1 MMLTT
6 SIIYELFAS
15 IVYGFS
21 GPLFFFKIFAYFF
34 NVLVASNL
42 ANIMKNEGQ
51 KIQDFT
57 KTNYRLGFTVIG
69 IILTLLY
76 DLITTSYS
84 FFLVQNGKAFV
95 LLFIAGLPYI
105 FFHEL
110 TNGIIFFFVPDYI
123 KLMKISSNLAF
134 NEAY

>member
-34 NVLVASNL
+34 NVLIASNL
-42 ANIMKNEGQ
+42 ANILKNDESNCQ
-51 KIQDFT
+51 SFT
-57 KTNYRLGFTVIG
+57 NLGYHLGFTAIG

-84 FFLVQNGKAFV
+84 FFLVQNVKAFV

-123 KLMKISSNLAF
+123 KLMKISNNFAF